1 MEESKRPSSKDMPRD
16 IVSYINSNDINRIVK
31 KSLNKVLRE
40 KPADP
45 LATIAGLLIESAT
58 KSYPV
63 FEKFEAKRA
72 YLMDSPAH

>member
-1 MEESKRPSSKDMPRD
+1 MPRD
-16 IVSYINSNDINRIVK
+16 IVSYINSNDINFIVK

-63 FEKFEAKRA
+63 FEKFVAKGA
-72 YLMDSPAH
+72 YLMDSHAYETVQIDVYLTF